1 MADPLDALAR
11 RAENEPF
18 FLASTLA
25 LFARSEALD
34 DEALCRFLRCPPE
47 SFAMLRLCRTPDED
61 PSAFQRDVKRI
72 AERFGTDVDA
82 LTDAVRRG
90 QALHHLRQAAAAGG
104 TLLAARDAEE
114 EPRP

>member
-1 MADPLDALAR
+1 MADFLETLAR
-11 RAENEPF
+11 RVQNEPF

-61 PSAFQRDVKRI
+61 PSAFQRDVTRI
-72 AERFGTDVDA
+72 AERFGADENA
-82 LTDAVRRG
+82 LAEAVRRG
-90 QALHHLRQAAAAGG
+90 QALYRLRQAAMAGG

-114 EPRP
+114 EPRT

>member
-1 MADPLDALAR
+1 VADPLNTLAR
-11 RAENEPF
+11 RVENEPF

-25 LFARSEALD
+25 LFARSEAMD
-34 DEALCRFLRCPPE
+34 DEALCRFLCCPKE

-72 AERFGTDVDA
+72 AERFGADGDA
-82 LTDAVRRG
+82 LTEAVRRG
-90 QALHHLRQAAAAGG
+90 QALQRLRQAAVGG